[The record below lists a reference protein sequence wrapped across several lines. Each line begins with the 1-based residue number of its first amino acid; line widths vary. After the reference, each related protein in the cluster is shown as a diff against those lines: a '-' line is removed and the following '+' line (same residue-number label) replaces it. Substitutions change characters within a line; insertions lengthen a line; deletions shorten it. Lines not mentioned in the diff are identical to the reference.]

1 MNEKLMAGL
10 AMILGSIGTIG
21 FYSLD
26 PVSGIFAASD
36 SPAWTG
42 DKLAFMG
49 AMGTNSKMVGLIML
63 LTVLTITV
71 TTAGF
76 TYVRNSMMGGKGE
89 LYAKLGYLMIAVM
102 IPIWIVINGMVAAS
116 AEAASI
122 GQAGFATGLTLYSGS
137 VGIGTI
143 GTIVAMIGFS
153 LLGAGML
160 IQKHYHITVAILLI
174 LTGIVGVVITGIQG
188 FDSSNMTIVWSLW
201 VLSSVLTGILTIR
214 SQN

>member
-1 MNEKLMAGL
+1 
-10 AMILGSIGTIG
+10 
-21 FYSLD
+21 
-26 PVSGIFAASD
+26 
-36 SPAWTG
+36 
-42 DKLAFMG
+42 
-49 AMGTNSKMVGLIML
+49 
-63 LTVLTITV
+63 
-71 TTAGF
+71 
-76 TYVRNSMMGGKGE
+76 MMGGKGE

>member
-1 MNEKLMAGL
+1 
-10 AMILGSIGTIG
+10 
-21 FYSLD
+21 
-26 PVSGIFAASD
+26 
-36 SPAWTG
+36 
-42 DKLAFMG
+42 
-49 AMGTNSKMVGLIML
+49 
-63 LTVLTITV
+63 
-71 TTAGF
+71 
-76 TYVRNSMMGGKGE
+76 
-89 LYAKLGYLMIAVM
+89 MIAVM